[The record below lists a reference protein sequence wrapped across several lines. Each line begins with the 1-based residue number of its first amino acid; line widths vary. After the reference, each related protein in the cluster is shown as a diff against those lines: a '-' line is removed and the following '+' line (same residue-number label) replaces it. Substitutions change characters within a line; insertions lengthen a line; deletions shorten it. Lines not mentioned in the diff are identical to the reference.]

1 MEIKVF
7 GPGCA
12 NCKKTE
18 DIVRAVVDELGKS
31 ANIEKISDFKEMM
44 KYGVMST
51 PAVAIDGKVVMTGRV
66 PAKAE
71 VIEWLSQTP

>member
-12 NCKKTE
+12 NCKKAE
-18 DIVRAVVDELGKS
+18 DIVRAVAGELGKN

-51 PAVAIDGKVVMTGRV
+51 PAVAVDGKVVITGRV
-66 PAKAE
+66 PTKKE
-71 VIEWLSQTP
+71 VIGWLSQTS